1 MKKSYVEKSV
11 AAVAAVTVTF
21 AVVSAVVA
29 VAEHE
34 REQAVVL
41 AAQISPQHIAA
52 AEVAGAA
59 R

>member
-1 MKKSYVEKSV
+1 MKKSYVERSV

-21 AVVSAVVA
+21 AVVSAVVG

-34 REQAVVL
+34 REQAVYL
-41 AAQISPQHIAA
+41 AAQISPQHVAA
-52 AEVAGAA
+52 SEVRASA

>member
-11 AAVAAVTVTF
+11 AAVAAATVTF

-29 VAEHE
+29 VAGYE
-34 REQAVVL
+34 REQAVYL
-41 AAQISPQHIAA
+41 AAQISPQHVAA
-52 AEVAGAA
+52 SEVRNSA